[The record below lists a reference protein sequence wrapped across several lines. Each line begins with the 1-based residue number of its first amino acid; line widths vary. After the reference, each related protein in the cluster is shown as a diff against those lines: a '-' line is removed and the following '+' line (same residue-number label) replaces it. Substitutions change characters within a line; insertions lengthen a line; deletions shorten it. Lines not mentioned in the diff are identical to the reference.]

1 MFKTSDIPA
10 ILVIAGVV
18 CIVLAITGGI
28 SGEYVI
34 FVPVEKRYILGGFG
48 VFLFV
53 LGLVLGMILYIFS
66 QRNKITKGIKETGEV
81 DLGEVERNATEFIKG
96 KVKGS
101 KITISETKEESSIYK
116 IVGTAISPSEAVK
129 HFTVDIDVKTKK
141 VRDYKLEDSPWNLT
155 SSR

>member
-1 MFKTSDIPA
+1 MTKTLGLPA
-10 ILVIAGVV
+10 ILVIAGIA
-18 CIVLAITGGI
+18 CIMLAITGGI

-48 VFLFV
+48 VLLFV
-53 LGLVLGMILYIFS
+53 LGIIPYISS
-66 QRNKITKGIKETGEV
+66 QLNKITKGTKKAGEV
-81 DLGEVERNATEFIKG
+81 DLGEAERIATEFIKG

-116 IVGTAISPSEAVK
+116 IVGTASSSSREK
-129 HFTVDIDVKTKK
+129 KYFTVDIDAKTKK
-141 VRDYKLEDSPWNLT
+141 VKDYKLEESPWNLT